1 MSLFAKLRG
10 EENGVAIPRTVG
22 PADPALT
29 AALVG
34 LVAFGVI
41 MVFSASAVFAHRL
54 FEDGLHYLVR
64 QAIYASVGLT
74 VAFIAAGV
82 DYHRYRILTYPMLLT
97 TIVLLVLVII
107 GVGRTAGGATRW
119 IEVGPVNIQPAE
131 IAKVT
136 IIFWLAFSL
145 SKKRDRMESFSV
157 GFLPHVIVSGFI
169 MLLCLRQPDFGSAMM
184 IGVLTFTLLYVAGSR
199 LSYLL
204 AAIFLTLPIV
214 VSLVWFSDYR
224 FDRIRGF
231 LDPFGT
237 RHDQGFQVAE
247 SLMSFGSGG
256 VTGVGLGDSH
266 QKLFFL
272 PEAHTDFISAIIGEE
287 LGFVGIALL
296 ILTFVLVTFAGF
308 RAAITAADEYGTYLA
323 IGITTFIGLQAFTN
337 LGVAMGM
344 LPTKGLVLPF
354 ISYGGSSLIVNCG
367 AMGVLLNVSRRR
379 EHVTRPDDASELVL
393 ERTMRNAT
401 RGARNPSLG
410 GAA

>member
-184 IGVLTFTLLYVAGSR
+184 IAGALLWLTVITFDKTFNA
-199 LSYLL
+199 
-204 AAIFLTLPIV
+204 LTWPPLI
-214 VSLVWFSDYR
+214 
-224 FDRIRGF
+224 
-231 LDPFGT
+231 
-237 RHDQGFQVAE
+237 
-247 SLMSFGSGG
+247 
-256 VTGVGLGDSH
+256 
-266 QKLFFL
+266 
-272 PEAHTDFISAIIGEE
+272 
-287 LGFVGIALL
+287 LGFVGG
-296 ILTFVLVTFAGF
+296 LTGM
-308 RAAITAADEYGTYLA
+308 AAAWLFDL
-323 IGITTFIGLQAFTN
+323 N
-337 LGVAMGM
+337 LM
-344 LPTKGLVLPF
+344 
-354 ISYGGSSLIVNCG
+354 
-367 AMGVLLNVSRRR
+367 
-379 EHVTRPDDASELVL
+379 
-393 ERTMRNAT
+393 
-401 RGARNPSLG
+401 
-410 GAA
+410 